1 MIDKLKELENLEN
14 KYKEIGRINSEIE
27 SIIAN
32 IKNEAGISREK
43 ELLKENERLAEDLK
57 AFHEK
62 MKVREEE
69 IGRLKNS
76 NAVLIEELKEAKKV
90 RRNGEID
97 KFQNILAEKM
107 NVELESGVT
116 RRLSNYAEEMK
127 RKVKMLERNLS
138 HEFSDEA
145 DSLRDEL
152 KKINE
157 KIGNFLEKSNRKTF
171 ENKVFL
177 QEESSVFHNK
187 IKEET
192 ALKEG
197 EFLFEREK
205 KRFVFEKL
213 IGLKGFNFLGII
225 SIFLGVFLVFRTQFA
240 KILANNYVKS
250 SASYLLGMFFLFAG
264 EKFYQKNKKHFA
276 VGLIGGGIGILYLTT
291 LLSTLYLK
299 LYPMTAGLFIS
310 VILTGLVVILSL
322 RYDSQI
328 IGVLSLI
335 GGYLPYGAYIWVN
348 RSNVQIYYVLAY
360 SLILQG
366 IVLGVSWKKDWIYS
380 KIFGFVTGV
389 VNMTGLIYYLNH
401 SIHDKITAF
410 FYIIIF
416 TTAYSFIFLNS
427 HKKENRQSNII
438 DYIFLSLNLI
448 IKFSLIY
455 SLFDKT
461 TPSWLKAVLVG
472 TVGIIYGFFGD
483 RLKDN
488 KVAKIF
494 YIVALG
500 SFILI
505 IPLIVPEKFVVIA
518 WGAETAL
525 LYFFYR
531 KYKNKEM
538 RYGTIA
544 IYLVSLVSNLIVREE
559 KYLLVYIQDLM
570 IISFSFIFYF
580 LIKQKNY
587 KTEVRILNGVFK
599 YLIFAYSIF
608 FINKVVSDAVTSFEA
623 INYGKDV
630 LFGIL
635 LSLFTLRL
643 ITYKIKKLQDSFS
656 LKFLVIIEII
666 YLLFI
671 NMFNCVKYIFGSGEW
686 VEENLYSR
694 YPPINF
700 QIYLIL
706 LVFVNIYLFMVAK
719 NDIHLCFFREKEK
732 KPLWILGE
740 SMYFLFVANI
750 ILRIYEQ
757 SNMLFLGAGLAL
769 DIVGLL
775 LCGYLVW
782 KGFRVPNRNVRRIG
796 LGIGIFFVAKSFLWD
811 FLRFDNSY
819 KLIAYFSMGA
829 ILIGT
834 SYIYQTALK
843 KLEQEV
849 KESLRDKDF
858 GKGEKNEENK

>member
-1 MIDKLKELENLEN
+1 MINKLKELENLEN
-14 KYKEIGRINSEIE
+14 KYKEIKRINSEIE

-138 HEFSDEA
+138 CEFSDEA

-157 KIGNFLEKSNRKTF
+157 KIGDFLEKSNRKTF

-410 FYIIIF
+410 FYIVIF

-570 IISFSFIFYF
+570 IISFSFVLYF
-580 LIKQKNY
+580 LIKQKSY
-587 KTEVRILNGVFK
+587 KKEVRILNGIFK

-608 FINKVVSDAVTSFEA
+608 FINKVVFDVVTSFEA

-630 LFGIL
+630 FFGVLF
-635 LSLFTLRL
+635 SLFILRTV
-643 ITYKIKKLQDSFS
+643 TYKIKKLQDSFS

-671 NMFNCVKYIFGSGEW
+671 NM
-686 VEENLYSR
+686 
-694 YPPINF
+694 INF
-700 QIYLIL
+700 ILYISGWSWNVQEEKIPISYLLSLIL
-706 LVFVNIYLFMVAK
+706 LIFVNLYLFIVAK
-719 NDIHLCFFREKEK
+719 NDIHLCFFRKNEK

-740 SMYFLFVANI
+740 SIYFLCVANI
-750 ILRIYEQ
+750 ILRIYEH
-757 SNMLFLGAGLAL
+757 SGVLILGAGLAL

-843 KLEQEV
+843 NLEQEV
-849 KESLRDKDF
+849 KESLSDTDF

>member
-32 IKNEAGISREK
+32 IKNEAEISREK
-43 ELLKENERLAEDLK
+43 ELLEENERLAKHLK
-57 AFHEK
+57 IFHEK

-69 IGRLKNS
+69 IRRLKNS

-138 HEFSDEA
+138 CEFSDEA
-145 DSLRDEL
+145 DALRDEL

-157 KIGNFLEKSNRKTF
+157 KIGDFLEKSNRKTF
-171 ENKVFL
+171 ENKVFF

-192 ALKEG
+192 ALKER

-240 KILANNYVKS
+240 KILSNNYVKS

-348 RSNVQIYYVLAY
+348 KSNVQIYYVLAY

-389 VNMTGLIYYLNH
+389 VNMTGLVYYLNH

-410 FYIIIF
+410 FYIVIF

-427 HKKENRQSNII
+427 HKKENRQSNVI

-461 TPSWLKAVLVG
+461 TPSWLKAVLVA

-505 IPLIVPEKFVVIA
+505 IPLIVPEKFVVVA
-518 WGAETAL
+518 WSAETAL

-538 RYGTIA
+538 RYGTIT

-559 KYLLVYIQDLM
+559 KFLLVYIQDLM
-570 IISFSFIFYF
+570 IISFSFVLYF
-580 LIKQKNY
+580 LIKQKSY
-587 KTEVRILNGVFK
+587 KTEVRILNGIFK
-599 YLIFAYSIF
+599 YLIFTYSIF
-608 FINKVVSDAVTSFEA
+608 FINKVVFNIVTSFET

-630 LFGIL
+630 LFGVL
-635 LSLFTLRL
+635 FSLFILRTV
-643 ITYKIKKLQDSFS
+643 TYKIKRLQDSFS

-671 NMFNCVKYIFGSGEW
+671 NM
-686 VEENLYSR
+686 
-694 YPPINF
+694 INF
-700 QIYLIL
+700 ILYISGWSWNIQEEKIPISYPLSLIL
-706 LVFVNIYLFMVAK
+706 LIFVNFYLFIVAK
-719 NDIHLCFFREKEK
+719 NDIHLCFFKKNEK

-740 SMYFLFVANI
+740 SIYFLCVANI

-782 KGFRVPNRNVRRIG
+782 KGFKVPNRNVRRIG

-843 KLEQEV
+843 KLEKEV
-849 KESLRDKDF
+849 RDSLSDTDF
-858 GKGEKNEENK
+858 GEGEKDEENK

>member
-1 MIDKLKELENLEN
+1 MIDKIKELENLEN
-14 KYKEIGRINSEIE
+14 KYKEIGKLNSEIE

-43 ELLKENERLAEDLK
+43 ELLEDNERLAKDLT

-127 RKVKMLERNLS
+127 RKVKMLERNLY

-152 KKINE
+152 KKIDG
-157 KIGNFLEKSNRKTF
+157 KIGDFLEKSNRKTF

-192 ALKEG
+192 VLKEG

-276 VGLIGGGIGILYLTT
+276 VELIGGGIGILYLTT

-299 LYPMTAGLFIS
+299 LYPITAGLFIS

-322 RYDSQI
+322 RYNSQI

-348 RSNVQIYYVLAY
+348 KSNVQIYYVLAY

-389 VNMTGLIYYLNH
+389 VNMTGLIYYLNY
-401 SIHDKITAF
+401 SVHDKITAF
-410 FYIIIF
+410 FYIVIF

-427 HKKENRQSNII
+427 HKKENRQSNVI

-505 IPLIVPEKFVVIA
+505 IPLIVPEKFVVVA

-538 RYGTIA
+538 RYGTIG

-570 IISFSFIFYF
+570 IISFSFVLYF
-580 LIKQKNY
+580 LIKQKSY
-587 KTEVRILNGVFK
+587 KTEVRILNGIFK
-599 YLIFAYSIF
+599 YLIFIYSIF
-608 FINKVVSDAVTSFEA
+608 FINKVVFNVVTSFKM
-623 INYGKDV
+623 INYGEDI
-630 LFGIL
+630 F
-635 LSLFTLRL
+635 LSLLVSLFVLRTV
-643 ITYKIKKLQDSFS
+643 TYKAKKLQDSFS
-656 LKFLVIIEII
+656 LKFLIIIEII

-671 NMFNCVKYIFGSGEW
+671 NMINLILYFFGWSSDILKERVPISYIFPFF
-686 VEENLYSR
+686 L
-694 YPPINF
+694 PI
-700 QIYLIL
+700 L
-706 LVFVNIYLFMVAK
+706 VNIYLFMVAK
-719 NDIHLCFFREKEK
+719 NDIHLCFFKKNEK

-740 SMYFLFVANI
+740 SIYFLFVANI
-750 ILRIYEQ
+750 ILRIYEH
-757 SNMLFLGAGLAL
+757 SGVLILGAGLAL

-849 KESLRDKDF
+849 KESLSGTDF

>member
-1 MIDKLKELENLEN
+1 MIDKIKELENLEN
-14 KYKEIGRINSEIE
+14 KYKEIGKLNSEIE

-43 ELLKENERLAEDLK
+43 KLLEKNERLAKDLK
-57 AFHEK
+57 VFHEK

-127 RKVKMLERNLS
+127 RKVKMLERNLY

-152 KKINE
+152 KKIDG
-157 KIGNFLEKSNRKTF
+157 KIGDFLEKSNRKTF

-389 VNMTGLIYYLNH
+389 VNMAGLIYYLNH
-401 SIHDKITAF
+401 SVHDKITAF
-410 FYIIIF
+410 FYIVIF

-505 IPLIVPEKFVVIA
+505 IPLIVPEKFVVVA

-559 KYLLVYIQDLM
+559 TYLLVYIQDLM
-570 IISFSFIFYF
+570 IISFSFVLYF
-580 LIKQKNY
+580 LIKQKSY
-587 KTEVRILNGVFK
+587 RTEVRILNGIFK
-599 YLIFAYSIF
+599 YLIFVYSIF
-608 FINKVVSDAVTSFEA
+608 FINKAVFNVVTSFKM
-623 INYGKDV
+623 IDYGEDI
-630 LFGIL
+630 F
-635 LSLFTLRL
+635 LSLLVSLFVLRTV
-643 ITYKIKKLQDSFS
+643 TYKVKKLQDSFS
-656 LKFLVIIEII
+656 LKFLIIVEII

-671 NMFNCVKYIFGSGEW
+671 NM
-686 VEENLYSR
+686 
-694 YPPINF
+694 IN
-700 QIYLIL
+700 LIL
-706 LVFVNIYLFMVAK
+706 YFFGWSSDILKEKVLISYVFPLILTILVNLYLFMVAK
-719 NDIHLCFFREKEK
+719 KDIHLCFFREKEK

-740 SMYFLFVANI
+740 SMYFLFIANI
-750 ILRIYEQ
+750 ILQIYEH
-757 SNMLFLGAGLAL
+757 SGVLILSAGLAL

-782 KGFRVPNRNVRRIG
+782 KGFKVPNRNVRRIG

-849 KESLRDKDF
+849 KESLGAKDF
-858 GKGEKNEENK
+858 GEGEKNEENK

>member
-43 ELLKENERLAEDLK
+43 ELLEENERLAKDLK

-76 NAVLIEELKEAKKV
+76 NAVLIEELKEARKI

-138 HEFSDEA
+138 CEFSDEA

-152 KKINE
+152 KKIDG
-157 KIGNFLEKSNRKTF
+157 KIGDFLEKSNRKTF

-348 RSNVQIYYVLAY
+348 KSNVQIYYVLAY

-389 VNMTGLIYYLNH
+389 VNMTGLVYYLNH

-410 FYIIIF
+410 FYIVIF

-455 SLFDKT
+455 SLFDKA

-505 IPLIVPEKFVVIA
+505 IPLIVPEKFVVVA

-559 KYLLVYIQDLM
+559 TYLLVYIQDLM

-587 KTEVRILNGVFK
+587 KTEVRILNGIFK
-599 YLIFAYSIF
+599 YLIFVYSIF

-643 ITYKIKKLQDSFS
+643 VTYKIKKLQDSFS

-671 NMFNCVKYIFGSGEW
+671 NM
-686 VEENLYSR
+686 
-694 YPPINF
+694 INF
-700 QIYLIL
+700 ILYISGWSWNVQEEKIPISYLLSLIL
-706 LVFVNIYLFMVAK
+706 LIFVNLYLFIVAK
-719 NDIHLCFFREKEK
+719 NDIHLCFFRKNEK

-740 SMYFLFVANI
+740 SIYFLCVANI
-750 ILRIYEQ
+750 ILRIYEH
-757 SNMLFLGAGLAL
+757 SGVLILGAGLAL

-849 KESLRDKDF
+849 KESLSDKDL
-858 GKGEKNEENK
+858 GKGEKDEENK

>member
-27 SIIAN
+27 SIISN
-32 IKNEAGISREK
+32 IKNEVGISREK
-43 ELLKENERLAEDLK
+43 ELLEENERLAKDLK

-69 IGRLKNS
+69 IRRLKNS
-76 NAVLIEELKEAKKV
+76 NAVLIEELKEVKKV
-90 RRNGEID
+90 RRNREID

-116 RRLSNYAEEMK
+116 RKLSNYAEEMK

-138 HEFSDEA
+138 CEFSDEA

-152 KKINE
+152 KKIDG
-157 KIGNFLEKSNRKTF
+157 KIGDFLEKSNRKTF

-348 RSNVQIYYVLAY
+348 KSNVRIYYVLAY

-389 VNMTGLIYYLNH
+389 VNMAGLVYYLNY

-410 FYIIIF
+410 FYIVIF

-455 SLFDKT
+455 SLFDKA

-505 IPLIVPEKFVVIA
+505 IPLIVPEEFVVVA

-531 KYKNKEM
+531 KYKNREM

-559 KYLLVYIQDLM
+559 KYLLMYIQDLM
-570 IISFSFIFYF
+570 IISFSFVLYF
-580 LIKQKNY
+580 LIKQKSY
-587 KTEVRILNGVFK
+587 KTEVRILNGIFK
-599 YLIFAYSIF
+599 YLIFTYSIF
-608 FINKVVSDAVTSFEA
+608 FINKVVFNIVTSFEA

-630 LFGIL
+630 LFGVL
-635 LSLFTLRL
+635 FSLFILRTV
-643 ITYKIKKLQDSFS
+643 TYKIKRLQDSFS

-671 NMFNCVKYIFGSGEW
+671 NM
-686 VEENLYSR
+686 
-694 YPPINF
+694 INF
-700 QIYLIL
+700 ILYISGWSWNIQEEKIPISYPLSLIL
-706 LVFVNIYLFMVAK
+706 LIFVNFYLFMVAK
-719 NDIHLCFFREKEK
+719 NDIHLCFFKKNEK

-740 SMYFLFVANI
+740 SIYFLCVANI
-750 ILRIYEQ
+750 ILRIYEH
-757 SNMLFLGAGLAL
+757 SGVLILGAGLAL

-858 GKGEKNEENK
+858 GKGEKDEENK

>member
-1 MIDKLKELENLEN
+1 MIDKIKELENLEN

-43 ELLKENERLAEDLK
+43 ELLEENERLAKDLK

-62 MKVREEE
+62 IKVREEE

-76 NAVLIEELKEAKKV
+76 NAVLIEELKEAKKI
-90 RRNGEID
+90 RRNSEID

-127 RKVKMLERNLS
+127 RRVKMLERNLS

-152 KKINE
+152 KKING
-157 KIGNFLEKSNRKTF
+157 KIGDFLEKSNRKTF

-197 EFLFEREK
+197 EFLFEKEK

-310 VILTGLVVILSL
+310 VILTELVVILSL

-389 VNMTGLIYYLNH
+389 VNMMGLVYYLNH
-401 SIHDKITAF
+401 SVHDKITAF
-410 FYIIIF
+410 FYIVIF

-505 IPLIVPEKFVVIA
+505 IPLIVPEKFVVVA

-570 IISFSFIFYF
+570 IISFSFVLYF
-580 LIKQKNY
+580 LIKQKSY
-587 KTEVRILNGVFK
+587 KTEVRILNGIFK
-599 YLIFAYSIF
+599 YLIFIYSIF
-608 FINKVVSDAVTSFEA
+608 FVNKVVFDVVTSFEA
-623 INYGKDV
+623 INYGKDA
-630 LFGIL
+630 LFCIL
-635 LSLFTLRL
+635 VSLFVLRTV
-643 ITYKIKKLQDSFS
+643 TYRVKKLQDSFS

-671 NMFNCVKYIFGSGEW
+671 NM
-686 VEENLYSR
+686 
-694 YPPINF
+694 INF
-700 QIYLIL
+700 ILYISGWSWNIQEEKIPISYLLSLIL
-706 LVFVNIYLFMVAK
+706 LIFVNFYLFIVAK
-719 NDIHLCFFREKEK
+719 NDIHLCFFKKNEK

-740 SMYFLFVANI
+740 SIYFLCIANI
-750 ILRIYEQ
+750 ILRIYEH
-757 SNMLFLGAGLAL
+757 SGVLILGAGLAL

-782 KGFRVPNRNVRRIG
+782 KGFKVPNRNVRRIG

-849 KESLRDKDF
+849 KESLSDKDF
-858 GKGEKNEENK
+858 EKGEKNEENK

>member
-14 KYKEIGRINSEIE
+14 KYREIGKINSEIE

-43 ELLKENERLAEDLK
+43 ELLEENERLVKDLK

-138 HEFSDEA
+138 CEFSDEA

-152 KKINE
+152 KKIDG
-157 KIGNFLEKSNRKTF
+157 KIGDFLEKSNRKTF

-322 RYDSQI
+322 RYDSQV

-348 RSNVQIYYVLAY
+348 KSNVQIYYVLAY

-389 VNMTGLIYYLNH
+389 VNMTGLVYYLNH

-410 FYIIIF
+410 FYIVIF

-505 IPLIVPEKFVVIA
+505 IPLIVPEKFVVVA

-559 KYLLVYIQDLM
+559 AYLLVYIQDLM
-570 IISFSFIFYF
+570 IISFSFVLYF
-580 LIKQKNY
+580 LIKQKSY
-587 KTEVRILNGVFK
+587 KTEVRILNGIFK
-599 YLIFAYSIF
+599 YLIFTYSIF
-608 FINKVVSDAVTSFEA
+608 FVNKVVFDVVTSFKM
-623 INYGKDV
+623 ISYGEDI
-630 LFGIL
+630 F
-635 LSLFTLRL
+635 LSLLVSLFVLRTV
-643 ITYKIKKLQDSFS
+643 TYKAKKLQDSFS
-656 LKFLVIIEII
+656 LKFLIIIEII

-671 NMFNCVKYIFGSGEW
+671 NMINLILYFFGWSSDILKERVPISYIFPFF
-686 VEENLYSR
+686 L
-694 YPPINF
+694 PI
-700 QIYLIL
+700 L
-706 LVFVNIYLFMVAK
+706 VNIYLFMVAK

-740 SMYFLFVANI
+740 SIYFLCVANI
-750 ILRIYEQ
+750 ILRIYEH
-757 SNMLFLGAGLAL
+757 SGVLILGAGLAL

-849 KESLRDKDF
+849 KESLSDTDF

>member
-14 KYKEIGRINSEIE
+14 KYKEIGKLNSEIE
-27 SIIAN
+27 SIIEN

-43 ELLKENERLAEDLK
+43 ELLKENERLAKDLK

-62 MKVREEE
+62 VKIREEE

-90 RRNGEID
+90 RKNGEID

-116 RRLSNYAEEMK
+116 RRLSNYSEEMK
-127 RKVKMLERNLS
+127 RKVKMLEKNLS
-138 HEFSDEA
+138 CEFSNEA

-157 KIGNFLEKSNRKTF
+157 KIGDFLEKSNRKTF
-171 ENKVFL
+171 ENKTFL
-177 QEESSVFHNK
+177 QEESLVFHNK

-276 VGLIGGGIGILYLTT
+276 VGMIGGGIGILYLTT

-389 VNMTGLIYYLNH
+389 VNMTGLVYYLNH

-410 FYIIIF
+410 FYIVIF

-438 DYIFLSLNLI
+438 DYVFLSLNLI

-461 TPSWLKAVLVG
+461 TPSRLKAVLVG

-505 IPLIVPEKFVVIA
+505 IPLIVPEEFVVVA

-570 IISFSFIFYF
+570 IISFSFVLYF
-580 LIKQKNY
+580 LIKQKSY

-643 ITYKIKKLQDSFS
+643 VTYKIKKLQDSFS

-671 NMFNCVKYIFGSGEW
+671 NM
-686 VEENLYSR
+686 
-694 YPPINF
+694 INF
-700 QIYLIL
+700 ILYISGWSWNVQEEKIPISYLLSLIL
-706 LVFVNIYLFMVAK
+706 LIFVNLYLFIVAK
-719 NDIHLCFFREKEK
+719 NDIHLCFFRKNEK

-740 SMYFLFVANI
+740 SIYFLCVANI
-750 ILRIYEQ
+750 ILRIYEH
-757 SNMLFLGAGLAL
+757 SGVLILGAGLAL

-849 KESLRDKDF
+849 KESLSDTDF

>member
-1 MIDKLKELENLEN
+1 MIDKLKELQNLEN

-43 ELLKENERLAEDLK
+43 ELLEENERLAKDLK
-57 AFHEK
+57 TFHEK

-76 NAVLIEELKEAKKV
+76 NTVLIEELKEAKKV
-90 RRNGEID
+90 RRNSEID

-145 DSLRDEL
+145 DALRDEL

-157 KIGNFLEKSNRKTF
+157 KIGDFLEKSNRKTF

-177 QEESSVFHNK
+177 QEESLVFHNK

-264 EKFYQKNKKHFA
+264 EKFYQKNKKYFA

-410 FYIIIF
+410 FYIVIF

-505 IPLIVPEKFVVIA
+505 IPLIVPEEFVVVA

-525 LYFFYR
+525 LYFFYK

-570 IISFSFIFYF
+570 IISFSFVLYF
-580 LIKQKNY
+580 LIKQKSY
-587 KTEVRILNGVFK
+587 KKEVRILNGIFK

-608 FINKVVSDAVTSFEA
+608 FINKVVFNAVTSFET

-643 ITYKIKKLQDSFS
+643 VTYKIKKLQDSFS

-671 NMFNCVKYIFGSGEW
+671 NM
-686 VEENLYSR
+686 
-694 YPPINF
+694 INF
-700 QIYLIL
+700 ILYISGWSWNVQEEKIPISYLLSLIL
-706 LVFVNIYLFMVAK
+706 LIFVNLYLFIVAK
-719 NDIHLCFFREKEK
+719 NDIHLCFFRKNEK

-740 SMYFLFVANI
+740 SIYFLCVANI
-750 ILRIYEQ
+750 ILRIYEH
-757 SNMLFLGAGLAL
+757 SGVLILGAGLAL

-782 KGFRVPNRNVRRIG
+782 KGFKVPNRNIRRIG
-796 LGIGIFFVAKSFLWD
+796 LGIGIFFVAKSFFWD
-811 FLRFDNSY
+811 FLRFDNFY

-849 KESLRDKDF
+849 KESLSDTDF

>member
-14 KYKEIGRINSEIE
+14 KYKEIGKLNSEIE

-43 ELLKENERLAEDLK
+43 ELLEENERLSKDLK

-138 HEFSDEA
+138 CEFSDEA

-152 KKINE
+152 KKIDG
-157 KIGNFLEKSNRKTF
+157 KIGDFLEKSNRKTF

-225 SIFLGVFLVFRTQFA
+225 SIFLGVFLVFRIQFA

-348 RSNVQIYYVLAY
+348 KSNVQIYYVLAY

-389 VNMTGLIYYLNH
+389 VNMTGLVYYLNH

-410 FYIIIF
+410 FYIVIF

-448 IKFSLIY
+448 IKFLLIY
-455 SLFDKT
+455 SLFDNT
-461 TPSWLKAVLVG
+461 TPSWLKAILVG
-472 TVGIIYGFFGD
+472 TVGVIYGFFGD

-505 IPLIVPEKFVVIA
+505 IPLIVPEKFVVVA

-570 IISFSFIFYF
+570 IISFSFVLYF
-580 LIKQKNY
+580 LIKQKSY
-587 KTEVRILNGVFK
+587 KTEIRILNGIFK

-608 FINKVVSDAVTSFEA
+608 FINKVVFNVVTSFET
-623 INYGKDV
+623 INYGKDA
-630 LFGIL
+630 LFCIL
-635 LSLFTLRL
+635 VSLFTLRL
-643 ITYKIKKLQDSFS
+643 VTYKIKKLQDSFS

-671 NMFNCVKYIFGSGEW
+671 NM
-686 VEENLYSR
+686 
-694 YPPINF
+694 INF
-700 QIYLIL
+700 ILYISGWSWNVQEEKIPISYLLSLIL
-706 LVFVNIYLFMVAK
+706 LIFVNLYLFIVAK
-719 NDIHLCFFREKEK
+719 NDIHLCFFRKNEK
-732 KPLWILGE
+732 KPLWIFGE
-740 SMYFLFVANI
+740 SIYFLCVANI
-750 ILRIYEQ
+750 ILRIYEH
-757 SNMLFLGAGLAL
+757 SGVLILGAGLAL

-782 KGFRVPNRNVRRIG
+782 KGFKVPNRNVRRIG
-796 LGIGIFFVAKSFLWD
+796 LGIGIFFVAKSFLLD

-849 KESLRDKDF
+849 KESLSDTDF

>member
-32 IKNEAGISREK
+32 IKNDAGISREK
-43 ELLKENERLAEDLK
+43 ELLEENERLAKNLK

-62 MKVREEE
+62 MKIREEE

-90 RRNGEID
+90 RKNGEID

-138 HEFSDEA
+138 CEFSDEA

-152 KKINE
+152 KKIDG
-157 KIGNFLEKSNRKTF
+157 KIGDFLEKSNRKTF

-264 EKFYQKNKKHFA
+264 EKVYQKNKKHFA

-389 VNMTGLIYYLNH
+389 VNMTGLVYYLNY

-410 FYIIIF
+410 FYIVIF

-505 IPLIVPEKFVVIA
+505 IPLIVLEEFVVVA

-570 IISFSFIFYF
+570 IISFSFILYF
-580 LIKQKNY
+580 MIKQKSY
-587 KTEVRILNGVFK
+587 KKEVRVLNGIFK
-599 YLIFAYSIF
+599 YLIFTYSIF
-608 FINKVVSDAVTSFEA
+608 FINKVVFNIVTSFEA

-630 LFGIL
+630 LFSVL
-635 LSLFTLRL
+635 FSLFILRTV
-643 ITYKIKKLQDSFS
+643 TYKIKKLQDSFS
-656 LKFLVIIEII
+656 LRFLVIIEII

-671 NMFNCVKYIFGSGEW
+671 NM
-686 VEENLYSR
+686 
-694 YPPINF
+694 INF
-700 QIYLIL
+700 ILYISGWSWNVQEEKIPISYLLSLIL
-706 LVFVNIYLFMVAK
+706 LIFVNLYLFIVAK
-719 NDIHLCFFREKEK
+719 NDIHLCFFKKNEK

-740 SMYFLFVANI
+740 SIYFLFVANI

-757 SNMLFLGAGLAL
+757 SNMLFLGAGLVL

-849 KESLRDKDF
+849 KESLSDKDF

>member
-43 ELLKENERLAEDLK
+43 ELLKENERLAKDLK

-62 MKVREEE
+62 VKIREEE

-116 RRLSNYAEEMK
+116 RKLSNYAEEMK

-138 HEFSDEA
+138 CEFSDEA

-152 KKINE
+152 KKIDG
-157 KIGNFLEKSNRKTF
+157 KIGDFLEKSNRKTF
-171 ENKVFL
+171 ENKIFL

-225 SIFLGVFLVFRTQFA
+225 SIFLGVFLVFRTQFV

-348 RSNVQIYYVLAY
+348 KSNVQIYYVLAY

-389 VNMTGLIYYLNH
+389 VNMTGLVYYLNH

-410 FYIIIF
+410 FYIVIF

-455 SLFDKT
+455 SLFDKA
-461 TPSWLKAVLVG
+461 TPSWLKAILVG

-505 IPLIVPEKFVVIA
+505 IPLIVPEKFVVVA

-570 IISFSFIFYF
+570 IILFSFVLYF
-580 LIKQKNY
+580 LIKQKSY
-587 KTEVRILNGVFK
+587 KTEVRILNGIFK
-599 YLIFAYSIF
+599 YLIFTYSIF
-608 FINKVVSDAVTSFEA
+608 FINKVVFDVVTSFKM
-623 INYGKDV
+623 INYGENI
-630 LFGIL
+630 F
-635 LSLFTLRL
+635 LSLLVSLFVLR
-643 ITYKIKKLQDSFS
+643 TVTCKAKKLQDSFS
-656 LKFLVIIEII
+656 LKFLIIIEII

-671 NMFNCVKYIFGSGEW
+671 NMINLILYFFGWSSDILKERVPISYIFPFF
-686 VEENLYSR
+686 L
-694 YPPINF
+694 PI
-700 QIYLIL
+700 L
-706 LVFVNIYLFMVAK
+706 VNIYLFMVAK
-719 NDIHLCFFREKEK
+719 NDIHLCFFKKNEK

-740 SMYFLFVANI
+740 SIYFLCVANI
-750 ILRIYEQ
+750 ILRIYEH
-757 SNMLFLGAGLAL
+757 SGVLILGAGLAL

-782 KGFRVPNRNVRRIG
+782 KGFKVPNRNVRRIG

-843 KLEQEV
+843 KLEREV

-858 GKGEKNEENK
+858 GKGEKNEENN

>member
-1 MIDKLKELENLEN
+1 MINKLKELENLEN

-43 ELLKENERLAEDLK
+43 ELLEENERLAKDLK

-62 MKVREEE
+62 VKIREEE

-177 QEESSVFHNK
+177 QEESLVFHNK

-225 SIFLGVFLVFRTQFA
+225 SIFLGVFLVFRTQFV

-389 VNMTGLIYYLNH
+389 VNMAGLVYYLNH

-410 FYIIIF
+410 FYIVIF

-455 SLFDKT
+455 SLFDKA
-461 TPSWLKAVLVG
+461 TPSWLKAILVG

-500 SFILI
+500 SFILV
-505 IPLIVPEKFVVIA
+505 IPLIVPEEFVVVA

-538 RYGTIA
+538 RYGTIV

-559 KYLLVYIQDLM
+559 KFLLVYIQDLM
-570 IISFSFIFYF
+570 IISFSFVLYF
-580 LIKQKNY
+580 LIKQKSY
-587 KTEVRILNGVFK
+587 KTEVRILNGIFK
-599 YLIFAYSIF
+599 YLIFTYSIF
-608 FINKVVSDAVTSFEA
+608 FINKIVFDVVTSFEA
-623 INYGKDV
+623 INYGKDA
-630 LFGIL
+630 LFCIL
-635 LSLFTLRL
+635 VSLFVLRTV
-643 ITYKIKKLQDSFS
+643 TYRVKKLQDSFS

-666 YLLFI
+666 YLLFM
-671 NMFNCVKYIFGSGEW
+671 NMYNFFLYISGW
-686 VEENLYSR
+686 SWNIQEEKI
-694 YPPINF
+694 PIS
-700 QIYLIL
+700 YLLSLIL
-706 LVFVNIYLFMVAK
+706 LIFVNFYLFIVAK
-719 NDIHLCFFREKEK
+719 NDIHLCFFKKNEK

-740 SMYFLFVANI
+740 SIYFLCVANI
-750 ILRIYEQ
+750 ILRIYEH
-757 SNMLFLGAGLAL
+757 SGVLILGAGLAL

-782 KGFRVPNRNVRRIG
+782 KGFKVPNRNVRRIG

-849 KESLRDKDF
+849 KESLDAKDF
-858 GKGEKNEENK
+858 GEGEKDEENK

>member
-27 SIIAN
+27 SIISN
-32 IKNEAGISREK
+32 IKNEVGISREK
-43 ELLKENERLAEDLK
+43 ELLEENERLAKDLK

-69 IGRLKNS
+69 IRRLKNS
-76 NAVLIEELKEAKKV
+76 NAVLIEELKEVKKV
-90 RRNGEID
+90 RRNREID

-116 RRLSNYAEEMK
+116 RKLSNYAEEMK

-145 DSLRDEL
+145 DSLRYEL

-157 KIGNFLEKSNRKTF
+157 KIGDFLEKSNRKTF

-192 ALKEG
+192 ALKER

-348 RSNVQIYYVLAY
+348 KSNVQIYYVLAY

-389 VNMTGLIYYLNH
+389 VNMAGLVYYLNY

-410 FYIIIF
+410 FYIVIF

-455 SLFDKT
+455 SLFDKA

-505 IPLIVPEKFVVIA
+505 IPLIVPEEFVVVA

-531 KYKNKEM
+531 KYKNREM

-559 KYLLVYIQDLM
+559 KYLLMYIQDLM
-570 IISFSFIFYF
+570 IISFSFVLYF
-580 LIKQKNY
+580 LIKQKSY
-587 KTEVRILNGVFK
+587 KTEVRILNGIFK
-599 YLIFAYSIF
+599 YLIFTYSIF
-608 FINKVVSDAVTSFEA
+608 FINKVVFNIVTSFEA

-630 LFGIL
+630 LFGVL
-635 LSLFTLRL
+635 FSLFILRTV
-643 ITYKIKKLQDSFS
+643 TYKIKRLQDSFS

-671 NMFNCVKYIFGSGEW
+671 NM
-686 VEENLYSR
+686 
-694 YPPINF
+694 INF
-700 QIYLIL
+700 ILYISGWSWNIQEEKIPISYPLSLIL
-706 LVFVNIYLFMVAK
+706 LIFVNFYLFMVAK
-719 NDIHLCFFREKEK
+719 NDIHLCFFKKNEK

-740 SMYFLFVANI
+740 SIYFLCVANI
-750 ILRIYEQ
+750 ILRIYEH
-757 SNMLFLGAGLAL
+757 SGVLILGAGLAL

-858 GKGEKNEENK
+858 GKGEKDEENK

>member
-14 KYKEIGRINSEIE
+14 KYKEIGKLNSEIE
-27 SIIAN
+27 SIIEN

-43 ELLKENERLAEDLK
+43 ELLEENERLVKDLK

-138 HEFSDEA
+138 CEFSDEA
-145 DSLRDEL
+145 DALRDEL
-152 KKINE
+152 KKIDG
-157 KIGNFLEKSNRKTF
+157 KIGDFLEKSNRKTF

-187 IKEET
+187 IKEEA

-410 FYIIIF
+410 FYIVIF

-505 IPLIVPEKFVVIA
+505 IPLIVPEQFVVIA
-518 WGAETAL
+518 WGVETAL

-570 IISFSFIFYF
+570 IISFSFVLYF
-580 LIKQKNY
+580 LIKQKSY
-587 KTEVRILNGVFK
+587 KTEVRILNGIFK

-608 FINKVVSDAVTSFEA
+608 FINKVVFDVVTSFKM
-623 INYGKDV
+623 INYGEDI
-630 LFGIL
+630 F
-635 LSLFTLRL
+635 LSLLVSLFVLRTV
-643 ITYKIKKLQDSFS
+643 TYKAKKLQDSFS
-656 LKFLVIIEII
+656 LKFLIIIEII

-671 NMFNCVKYIFGSGEW
+671 NMINLILYFFGWSSDILKERVPISYIFPFF
-686 VEENLYSR
+686 L
-694 YPPINF
+694 PI
-700 QIYLIL
+700 L
-706 LVFVNIYLFMVAK
+706 VNIYLFMVAK

-750 ILRIYEQ
+750 ILRIYEH
-757 SNMLFLGAGLAL
+757 SGVLILGAGLAL

-849 KESLRDKDF
+849 KESLSDTDF

>member
-14 KYKEIGRINSEIE
+14 KYREIGKINSEIE

-43 ELLKENERLAEDLK
+43 ELLEENERLVKDLK

-97 KFQNILAEKM
+97 KFQNILAAKM

-127 RKVKMLERNLS
+127 RKVKMLERNLDG
-138 HEFSDEA
+138 EFSEEA

-157 KIGNFLEKSNRKTF
+157 KIGDFLEKSNRKTF
-171 ENKVFL
+171 ENKIFL

-264 EKFYQKNKKHFA
+264 ERFYQKNKKHFA

-348 RSNVQIYYVLAY
+348 KSNVQIYYVLAY

-410 FYIIIF
+410 FYIVIF

-505 IPLIVPEKFVVIA
+505 IPLIVPEEFVVVA
-518 WGAETAL
+518 WGTETAL

-570 IISFSFIFYF
+570 IISFSFVLYF
-580 LIKQKNY
+580 WIKQKNY
-587 KTEVRILNGVFK
+587 KTEVRILNGIFK

-608 FINKVVSDAVTSFEA
+608 FINKVIFNVVTSFEA
-623 INYGKDV
+623 INYGKDA
-630 LFGIL
+630 LFCIL
-635 LSLFTLRL
+635 VSLFVLRTV
-643 ITYKIKKLQDSFS
+643 TYRVKKLQDSFS

-666 YLLFI
+666 YLLFM
-671 NMFNCVKYIFGSGEW
+671 NMYNFFLYISGW
-686 VEENLYSR
+686 SWNIQEEKI
-694 YPPINF
+694 PIS
-700 QIYLIL
+700 YLLSLIL
-706 LVFVNIYLFMVAK
+706 LIFVNFYLFIVAK
-719 NDIHLCFFREKEK
+719 NDIHLCFFKKNEK

-740 SMYFLFVANI
+740 SIYFLCVANI
-750 ILRIYEQ
+750 ILQIYEH
-757 SNMLFLGAGLAL
+757 SGVLILGAGLAL

-782 KGFRVPNRNVRRIG
+782 KGFKVPNRNVRRIG

-849 KESLRDKDF
+849 KESLSTENLKEKD
-858 GKGEKNEENK
+858 EN

>member
-43 ELLKENERLAEDLK
+43 ELLEENERLAKDLK
-57 AFHEK
+57 TFHEK

-90 RRNGEID
+90 RRNSEID

-138 HEFSDEA
+138 CEFSDEA
-145 DSLRDEL
+145 DALRDEL
-152 KKINE
+152 KKVNE
-157 KIGNFLEKSNRKTF
+157 KIGDFLEKSNRKTF

-177 QEESSVFHNK
+177 QEESLVFHNK

-299 LYPMTAGLFIS
+299 LYPITAGLFIS

-410 FYIIIF
+410 LYIVIF

-438 DYIFLSLNLI
+438 DYVFLSLNLI
-448 IKFSLIY
+448 VKFSLIY
-455 SLFDKT
+455 SLFDNT

-472 TVGIIYGFFGD
+472 TVGVIYGFFGD

-500 SFILI
+500 SFILV
-505 IPLIVPEKFVVIA
+505 IPLIVPEEFVVVA

-538 RYGTIA
+538 RYGTIV

-559 KYLLVYIQDLM
+559 KFLLVYIQDLM
-570 IISFSFIFYF
+570 IISFSFVLYF
-580 LIKQKNY
+580 LIKQKSY
-587 KTEVRILNGVFK
+587 KTEVRILNGIFK

-608 FINKVVSDAVTSFEA
+608 FINKVIFNVVTSFEA
-623 INYGKDV
+623 INYGKDA
-630 LFGIL
+630 LFCIL
-635 LSLFTLRL
+635 VSLFVLRTV
-643 ITYKIKKLQDSFS
+643 TYRVKKLQDSFS

-666 YLLFI
+666 YLLFM
-671 NMFNCVKYIFGSGEW
+671 NMYNFFLYISGW
-686 VEENLYSR
+686 SWNIQEEKI
-694 YPPINF
+694 PIS
-700 QIYLIL
+700 YLLSLIL
-706 LVFVNIYLFMVAK
+706 LIFVNFYLFIVAK
-719 NDIHLCFFREKEK
+719 NDIHLCFFKKNEK

-740 SMYFLFVANI
+740 SMYFLFIANI

-849 KESLRDKDF
+849 KESLSDTDF

>member
-14 KYKEIGRINSEIE
+14 KYKEIGKLNSEIE

-43 ELLKENERLAEDLK
+43 ELLEENERLAKDLK

-62 MKVREEE
+62 VKIREEE

-90 RRNGEID
+90 RKNGEID

-116 RRLSNYAEEMK
+116 KRLSNYAEEMK

-138 HEFSDEA
+138 CEFSDEA

-152 KKINE
+152 KKIDG
-157 KIGNFLEKSNRKTF
+157 KIGDFLEKSNRKTF

-187 IKEET
+187 IKEEA

-348 RSNVQIYYVLAY
+348 KSNVQIYYVLAY

-389 VNMTGLIYYLNH
+389 INMTGLVYYLNY

-410 FYIIIF
+410 FYIVIF

-505 IPLIVPEKFVVIA
+505 IPLIVPEEFVVVA

-559 KYLLVYIQDLM
+559 TYLLVHIQDLM
-570 IISFSFIFYF
+570 IISFSFVLYF
-580 LIKQKNY
+580 LIKQKSY
-587 KTEVRILNGVFK
+587 KKEVRILNGIFK
-599 YLIFAYSIF
+599 YLIFTYSIF
-608 FINKVVSDAVTSFEA
+608 FINKAVFNVVTSFKM
-623 INYGKDV
+623 IDYGEDI
-630 LFGIL
+630 F
-635 LSLFTLRL
+635 LSLLVSLFVLRTV
-643 ITYKIKKLQDSFS
+643 TYKVKKLQDSFS
-656 LKFLVIIEII
+656 LKFLIIIEII

-671 NMFNCVKYIFGSGEW
+671 NMINLIQYFFGWSSDILKERVPISYIFPFF
-686 VEENLYSR
+686 L
-694 YPPINF
+694 PI
-700 QIYLIL
+700 L
-706 LVFVNIYLFMVAK
+706 VNIYLFMVAK
-719 NDIHLCFFREKEK
+719 NDIHLCFFKKNEK

-740 SMYFLFVANI
+740 SIYFLFVANI

-782 KGFRVPNRNVRRIG
+782 KGFKVPNRNVRRIG

>member
-1 MIDKLKELENLEN
+1 MIDKIKELENLEN

-43 ELLKENERLAEDLK
+43 ELLEKNERLAKDLK
-57 AFHEK
+57 VFHEK
-62 MKVREEE
+62 IKVREEE

-116 RRLSNYAEEMK
+116 RRLSNYTEEMK

-138 HEFSDEA
+138 CEFSDEA
-145 DSLRDEL
+145 DSLRGEL

-157 KIGNFLEKSNRKTF
+157 KIGDFLEKSNRKTF

-276 VGLIGGGIGILYLTT
+276 VGMIGGGIGILYLTT

-389 VNMTGLIYYLNH
+389 VNMAGLVYYLNH

-410 FYIIIF
+410 FYIVIF

-455 SLFDKT
+455 SLFDKA

-505 IPLIVPEKFVVIA
+505 IPLIVPEEFVVVA

-559 KYLLVYIQDLM
+559 TYLLVYIQDLM
-570 IISFSFIFYF
+570 IISFSFVLYF
-580 LIKQKNY
+580 LIKQKSY
-587 KTEVRILNGVFK
+587 KKEVRILNGIFK
-599 YLIFAYSIF
+599 YLIFTYSIF
-608 FINKVVSDAVTSFEA
+608 FINKVVFDVVTSFKM
-623 INYGKDV
+623 INYGEDI
-630 LFGIL
+630 F
-635 LSLFTLRL
+635 LSLLVSLFVLRTV
-643 ITYKIKKLQDSFS
+643 TYKAKKLQDSFS
-656 LKFLVIIEII
+656 LKFLIIIEII

-671 NMFNCVKYIFGSGEW
+671 NMINLILYFFGWSSDILKERVPISYIFPFF
-686 VEENLYSR
+686 L
-694 YPPINF
+694 PI
-700 QIYLIL
+700 L
-706 LVFVNIYLFMVAK
+706 VNIYLFMVAK
-719 NDIHLCFFREKEK
+719 NDIHLCFFKKNEK

-740 SMYFLFVANI
+740 SIYFLFVANI
-750 ILRIYEQ
+750 ILRIYEH
-757 SNMLFLGAGLAL
+757 SGVLILGAGLAL

-849 KESLRDKDF
+849 KESLSDTDF

>member
-43 ELLKENERLAEDLK
+43 ELLEENERLAKDLK

-62 MKVREEE
+62 VKIKEEE

-76 NAVLIEELKEAKKV
+76 NVVLIEELKEAKKV
-90 RRNGEID
+90 RRNSEID

-138 HEFSDEA
+138 CEFSDEA

-152 KKINE
+152 KKIDG
-157 KIGNFLEKSNRKTF
+157 KIGDFLEKSNRKTF
-171 ENKVFL
+171 ENKIFL

-225 SIFLGVFLVFRTQFA
+225 SIFLGVFLVFRTQFV

-410 FYIIIF
+410 FYIVIF

-505 IPLIVPEKFVVIA
+505 IPLIVPEEFVVVA

-559 KYLLVYIQDLM
+559 TYLIVYIQDLM
-570 IISFSFIFYF
+570 IISFSFVLHF
-580 LIKQKNY
+580 LIKQKSY
-587 KTEVRILNGVFK
+587 KTEVRILNGIFK

-643 ITYKIKKLQDSFS
+643 VTYKIKKLQDSFS

-671 NMFNCVKYIFGSGEW
+671 NM
-686 VEENLYSR
+686 
-694 YPPINF
+694 INF
-700 QIYLIL
+700 ILYISGWSWNVQEEKIPISYLLSLIL
-706 LVFVNIYLFMVAK
+706 LIFVNLYLFIVAK
-719 NDIHLCFFREKEK
+719 NDIHLCFFKKNEK
-732 KPLWILGE
+732 KPLWILEE
-740 SMYFLFVANI
+740 SIYFLCVANI
-750 ILRIYEQ
+750 ILRIYEH
-757 SNMLFLGAGLAL
+757 SGVLILGAGLAL

-849 KESLRDKDF
+849 KESLSGTDF
-858 GKGEKNEENK
+858 GEGEKDEENK

>member
-1 MIDKLKELENLEN
+1 MINKLKELENLEN
-14 KYKEIGRINSEIE
+14 KYKEIKRINSEIE

-127 RKVKMLERNLS
+127 RKVKILEKNLDG
-138 HEFSDEA
+138 EFSDEA

-152 KKINE
+152 KKING
-157 KIGNFLEKSNRKTF
+157 KIGDFLEKSNRKTF

-197 EFLFEREK
+197 EFLFEKEK

-410 FYIIIF
+410 FYIVIF

-531 KYKNKEM
+531 KYKNREM

-570 IISFSFIFYF
+570 IISFSFVLYF
-580 LIKQKNY
+580 LIKQKSY
-587 KTEVRILNGVFK
+587 KKEVRILNGIFK

-608 FINKVVSDAVTSFEA
+608 FINKVIFNVVTSFEA

-643 ITYKIKKLQDSFS
+643 VTYKIKKLQDSFS

-671 NMFNCVKYIFGSGEW
+671 NM
-686 VEENLYSR
+686 
-694 YPPINF
+694 INF
-700 QIYLIL
+700 ILYISGWSWNVQEEKIPISYLLSLIL
-706 LVFVNIYLFMVAK
+706 LIFVNLYLFIVAK
-719 NDIHLCFFREKEK
+719 NDIHLCFFRKNEK

-740 SMYFLFVANI
+740 SIYFLCVANI
-750 ILRIYEQ
+750 ILRIYEH
-757 SNMLFLGAGLAL
+757 SGVLILGAGLAL

-782 KGFRVPNRNVRRIG
+782 KGFKVPNRNVRRIG

-849 KESLRDKDF
+849 KESLSDTDF

>member
-1 MIDKLKELENLEN
+1 MIDKIKELENLEN
-14 KYKEIGRINSEIE
+14 KYKEIGKLNSEIE

-43 ELLKENERLAEDLK
+43 KLLEKNERLAKDLK
-57 AFHEK
+57 VFHEK

-127 RKVKMLERNLS
+127 RKVKMLERNLY

-152 KKINE
+152 KKIDG
-157 KIGNFLEKSNRKTF
+157 KIGDFLEKSNKKTF

-299 LYPMTAGLFIS
+299 LYPITAGLFIS

-322 RYDSQI
+322 RYNSQI

-348 RSNVQIYYVLAY
+348 KSNVQIYYVLAY

-389 VNMTGLIYYLNH
+389 VNMTGLIYYLNY
-401 SIHDKITAF
+401 SVHDKITAF
-410 FYIIIF
+410 FYIVIF

-427 HKKENRQSNII
+427 HKKENRQSNVI

-505 IPLIVPEKFVVIA
+505 IPLIVPEKFVVVA

-570 IISFSFIFYF
+570 IISFSFVLYF
-580 LIKQKNY
+580 LIKQKSY
-587 KTEVRILNGVFK
+587 KTEVRILNGIFK
-599 YLIFAYSIF
+599 YLIFTYSIF
-608 FINKVVSDAVTSFEA
+608 FVNKVVFDVVTSFET

-630 LFGIL
+630 LFGVL
-635 LSLFTLRL
+635 FSLFVLRTV
-643 ITYKIKKLQDSFS
+643 TYRVKKLQDSFS

-666 YLLFI
+666 YLLFM
-671 NMFNCVKYIFGSGEW
+671 NMYNFFLYISGW
-686 VEENLYSR
+686 SWNIQEEKI
-694 YPPINF
+694 PIS
-700 QIYLIL
+700 YLLSLIL
-706 LVFVNIYLFMVAK
+706 LIFVNLYLFIVAK
-719 NDIHLCFFREKEK
+719 NDIHLCFFKKNEK

-740 SMYFLFVANI
+740 SIYFLCVANI
-750 ILRIYEQ
+750 ILRIYEH
-757 SNMLFLGAGLAL
+757 SGVLILGAGLAL

-782 KGFRVPNRNVRRIG
+782 KGFKVPNRNVRRIG

-849 KESLRDKDF
+849 KESLSGTDF
-858 GKGEKNEENK
+858 GEGEKDEENK

>member
-14 KYKEIGRINSEIE
+14 KYKEIGKINSEIE
-27 SIIAN
+27 LIIAN

-43 ELLKENERLAEDLK
+43 ELLEKNERLVKDLK
-57 AFHEK
+57 SFHEK
-62 MKVREEE
+62 VKIREEE

-192 ALKEG
+192 TLKEG

-240 KILANNYVKS
+240 KILSNNYVKS

-348 RSNVQIYYVLAY
+348 KSNVQIYYVLAY

-505 IPLIVPEKFVVIA
+505 IPLIVPEKFVVVA

-570 IISFSFIFYF
+570 IISFSFVLYF
-580 LIKQKNY
+580 LIKQKSY
-587 KTEVRILNGVFK
+587 KTEVRILNGIFK

-608 FINKVVSDAVTSFEA
+608 FINKVVFDVVTSFEA
-623 INYGKDV
+623 INYDKGV
-630 LFGIL
+630 LFGVL
-635 LSLFTLRL
+635 FSLFILRTV
-643 ITYKIKKLQDSFS
+643 TYKVKKLQDSFS

-671 NMFNCVKYIFGSGEW
+671 NM
-686 VEENLYSR
+686 
-694 YPPINF
+694 INF
-700 QIYLIL
+700 ILYVFGWSWNIQEEKIPISYLLSLIL
-706 LVFVNIYLFMVAK
+706 LIFVNFYLFIVAK
-719 NDIHLCFFREKEK
+719 NDIHLCFFKKNEKN
-732 KPLWILGE
+732 PLWILGE
-740 SMYFLFVANI
+740 SIYFLCVANI
-750 ILRIYEQ
+750 ILRIYEH
-757 SNMLFLGAGLAL
+757 SGVLILGAGLAL

-849 KESLRDKDF
+849 KESLSDKDF

>member
-1 MIDKLKELENLEN
+1 M
-14 KYKEIGRINSEIE
+14 
-27 SIIAN
+27 
-32 IKNEAGISREK
+32 
-43 ELLKENERLAEDLK
+43 
-57 AFHEK
+57 
-62 MKVREEE
+62 
-69 IGRLKNS
+69 
-76 NAVLIEELKEAKKV
+76 
-90 RRNGEID
+90 
-97 KFQNILAEKM
+97 
-107 NVELESGVT
+107 
-116 RRLSNYAEEMK
+116 
-127 RKVKMLERNLS
+127 
-138 HEFSDEA
+138 
-145 DSLRDEL
+145 
-152 KKINE
+152 
-157 KIGNFLEKSNRKTF
+157 
-171 ENKVFL
+171 
-177 QEESSVFHNK
+177 
-187 IKEET
+187 
-192 ALKEG
+192 
-197 EFLFEREK
+197 
-205 KRFVFEKL
+205 
-213 IGLKGFNFLGII
+213 
-225 SIFLGVFLVFRTQFA
+225 VFRTQFA

-335 GGYLPYGAYIWVN
+335 GGYLPYGTYIWVN
-348 RSNVQIYYVLAY
+348 KSNVQIYYVLAY

-389 VNMTGLIYYLNH
+389 VNMTGLVYYLNH

-410 FYIIIF
+410 FYIVIF

-455 SLFDKT
+455 SLFDKA

-505 IPLIVPEKFVVIA
+505 IPLIVPEEFVVIA

-531 KYKNKEM
+531 KYKNREM

-559 KYLLVYIQDLM
+559 TYLLVYIQDLM
-570 IISFSFIFYF
+570 IISFSFVLHF
-580 LIKQKNY
+580 LIKQKSY
-587 KTEVRILNGVFK
+587 KTEVRILNGIFK

-643 ITYKIKKLQDSFS
+643 VTYKIKKLQDSFS

-671 NMFNCVKYIFGSGEW
+671 NM
-686 VEENLYSR
+686 
-694 YPPINF
+694 INF
-700 QIYLIL
+700 ILYISGWSWNVQEEKIPISYLLSLIL
-706 LVFVNIYLFMVAK
+706 LIFVNLYLFIVAK
-719 NDIHLCFFREKEK
+719 NDIHLCFFRKNEK

-740 SMYFLFVANI
+740 SIYFLCVANI
-750 ILRIYEQ
+750 ILRIYEH
-757 SNMLFLGAGLAL
+757 SGVLILGAGLAL

-849 KESLRDKDF
+849 KESLSDTDF

>member
-1 MIDKLKELENLEN
+1 MIDKIKELENLEN

-43 ELLKENERLAEDLK
+43 ELLEENERLVKDLK
-57 AFHEK
+57 VFHEK

-76 NAVLIEELKEAKKV
+76 NAVLIEELKEVKKV

-138 HEFSDEA
+138 CEFSDEA

-152 KKINE
+152 KKIDG
-157 KIGNFLEKSNRKTF
+157 KIGDFLEKSNRKTF
-171 ENKVFL
+171 ENKIFL

-276 VGLIGGGIGILYLTT
+276 VGMIGGGIGILYLTT

-389 VNMTGLIYYLNH
+389 ANMAGLVYYLNH

-410 FYIIIF
+410 FYIVIF

-505 IPLIVPEKFVVIA
+505 IPLIVPEKFVVVA

-559 KYLLVYIQDLM
+559 TYLLVYIQDLM
-570 IISFSFIFYF
+570 IISFSFVLYF
-580 LIKQKNY
+580 LIKQKSY
-587 KTEVRILNGVFK
+587 KKEVRILNGIFK

-608 FINKVVSDAVTSFEA
+608 FINKVVFDVVTSFKM
-623 INYGKDV
+623 INYGEDI
-630 LFGIL
+630 F
-635 LSLFTLRL
+635 LSLLVSLFVLRTV
-643 ITYKIKKLQDSFS
+643 TYKAKKLQDSFS
-656 LKFLVIIEII
+656 LKFLIIIEII

-671 NMFNCVKYIFGSGEW
+671 NMINLILYFFGWSSDILKERVPISYIFPFF
-686 VEENLYSR
+686 L
-694 YPPINF
+694 PI
-700 QIYLIL
+700 L
-706 LVFVNIYLFMVAK
+706 VNIYLFMVAK

-750 ILRIYEQ
+750 ILRIYEH
-757 SNMLFLGAGLAL
+757 SGVLILGAGLAL

-849 KESLRDKDF
+849 KESLSDTDF

>member
-14 KYKEIGRINSEIE
+14 KYKEIGKLNSEIE

-43 ELLKENERLAEDLK
+43 ELLEENERLAKDLK

-138 HEFSDEA
+138 CEFSDEA

-152 KKINE
+152 KKIDG
-157 KIGNFLEKSNRKTF
+157 KIGDFLEKSNRKTF
-171 ENKVFL
+171 ENKIFL

-389 VNMTGLIYYLNH
+389 VNMTGLVYYLNY

-410 FYIIIF
+410 FYIVIF

-438 DYIFLSLNLI
+438 DYVFLSLNLI

-505 IPLIVPEKFVVIA
+505 IPLIVPEKFVVVA

-570 IISFSFIFYF
+570 IISFSFVLYF
-580 LIKQKNY
+580 LIKQKSY
-587 KTEVRILNGVFK
+587 KKEVRILNGIFK

-608 FINKVVSDAVTSFEA
+608 FINKVVFDVVTSFKM
-623 INYGKDV
+623 INYGEDI
-630 LFGIL
+630 F
-635 LSLFTLRL
+635 LSLLVSLFVLRTV
-643 ITYKIKKLQDSFS
+643 TYKAKKLQDSFS
-656 LKFLVIIEII
+656 LKFLIIIEII

-671 NMFNCVKYIFGSGEW
+671 NMINLILYFFGWSSDILKERVPISYIFPFF
-686 VEENLYSR
+686 L
-694 YPPINF
+694 PI
-700 QIYLIL
+700 L
-706 LVFVNIYLFMVAK
+706 VNIYLFMVAK
-719 NDIHLCFFREKEK
+719 NDIHLCFFKKNEK

-740 SMYFLFVANI
+740 SIYFLFVANI

-849 KESLRDKDF
+849 KESLSDKDL
-858 GKGEKNEENK
+858 GKGEKDEENK

>member
-1 MIDKLKELENLEN
+1 MIDKLKELQNLEN

-43 ELLKENERLAEDLK
+43 ELLEENERLAKDLK
-57 AFHEK
+57 TFHEK

-76 NAVLIEELKEAKKV
+76 NTVLIEELKEAKKV
-90 RRNGEID
+90 RRNSEID

-107 NVELESGVT
+107 NVELENGVT
-116 RRLSNYAEEMK
+116 RRISNYAEEMK

-145 DSLRDEL
+145 DALRDEL

-157 KIGNFLEKSNRKTF
+157 KIGDFLEKSNRKTF

-177 QEESSVFHNK
+177 QEESLVFHNK

-264 EKFYQKNKKHFA
+264 EKFYQKNKKYFA

-410 FYIIIF
+410 FYIVIF

-505 IPLIVPEKFVVIA
+505 IPLIVPEEFVVVA

-525 LYFFYR
+525 LYFFYK

-570 IISFSFIFYF
+570 IISFSFVLYF
-580 LIKQKNY
+580 LIKQKSY
-587 KTEVRILNGVFK
+587 KKEVRILNGIFK

-608 FINKVVSDAVTSFEA
+608 FINKVVFNAVTSFET

-643 ITYKIKKLQDSFS
+643 VTYKIKKLQDSFS

-671 NMFNCVKYIFGSGEW
+671 NM
-686 VEENLYSR
+686 
-694 YPPINF
+694 INF
-700 QIYLIL
+700 ILYISGWSWNVQEEKIPISYLLSLIL
-706 LVFVNIYLFMVAK
+706 LIFVNLYLFIVAK
-719 NDIHLCFFREKEK
+719 NDIHLCFFRKNEK

-740 SMYFLFVANI
+740 SIYFLCVANI
-750 ILRIYEQ
+750 ILRIYEH
-757 SNMLFLGAGLAL
+757 SGVLILGAGLAL

-782 KGFRVPNRNVRRIG
+782 KGFKVPNRNIRRIG
-796 LGIGIFFVAKSFLWD
+796 LGIGIFFVAKSFFWD
-811 FLRFDNSY
+811 FLRFDNFY

-849 KESLRDKDF
+849 KESLSDTDF

>member
-43 ELLKENERLAEDLK
+43 ELLEENERLAKDLK

-138 HEFSDEA
+138 CEFSDEA

-157 KIGNFLEKSNRKTF
+157 KIGDFLEKSNRKTF

-348 RSNVQIYYVLAY
+348 KSNVQIYYVLAY

-401 SIHDKITAF
+401 SIHHKITAF
-410 FYIIIF
+410 FYIVIF

-455 SLFDKT
+455 SLFDKA

-505 IPLIVPEKFVVIA
+505 IPLIVPEKFVVVA

-570 IISFSFIFYF
+570 MISFSFVLYF

-587 KTEVRILNGVFK
+587 KTEVRILNGIFK
-599 YLIFAYSIF
+599 YLIFTYSIF
-608 FINKVVSDAVTSFEA
+608 FVNKVVFNIVTSFEA

-630 LFGIL
+630 LFGVL
-635 LSLFTLRL
+635 FSLFILRTV
-643 ITYKIKKLQDSFS
+643 TYKIKKLQDSFS
-656 LKFLVIIEII
+656 LRFLVIIEII

-671 NMFNCVKYIFGSGEW
+671 NM
-686 VEENLYSR
+686 
-694 YPPINF
+694 INF
-700 QIYLIL
+700 ILYISGWSWNVQEEKIPISYLLSLIL
-706 LVFVNIYLFMVAK
+706 LIFVNLYLFIVAK
-719 NDIHLCFFREKEK
+719 NDIHLCFFRKNEK

-740 SMYFLFVANI
+740 SIYFLCVANI
-750 ILRIYEQ
+750 ILRIYEH
-757 SNMLFLGAGLAL
+757 SGVLILGAGLAL

-782 KGFRVPNRNVRRIG
+782 KGFRVSNRNVRRIG

-849 KESLRDKDF
+849 KESLSDTDF

>member
-1 MIDKLKELENLEN
+1 MIDKIKELENLEN

-43 ELLKENERLAEDLK
+43 ELLEKNERLAKDLK
-57 AFHEK
+57 VFHEK
-62 MKVREEE
+62 IKVREEE

-116 RRLSNYAEEMK
+116 RRLSNYTEEMK

-138 HEFSDEA
+138 CEFSDEA
-145 DSLRDEL
+145 DSLRGEL

-157 KIGNFLEKSNRKTF
+157 KIGDFLEKSNRKTF

-240 KILANNYVKS
+240 KILSNNYVKS

-348 RSNVQIYYVLAY
+348 KSNVQIYYVLAY

-389 VNMTGLIYYLNH
+389 VNMAGLVYYLNH

-410 FYIIIF
+410 FYIVIF

-472 TVGIIYGFFGD
+472 IVGIIYGFFGD

-505 IPLIVPEKFVVIA
+505 IPLIVPEKFVVVA

-570 IISFSFIFYF
+570 IISFSFVLYF
-580 LIKQKNY
+580 LIKQKSY
-587 KTEVRILNGVFK
+587 KTEVRILNGIFK
-599 YLIFAYSIF
+599 YLIFTYSIF
-608 FINKVVSDAVTSFEA
+608 FVNKVVFDVVTSFKM
-623 INYGKDV
+623 ISYGEDI
-630 LFGIL
+630 F
-635 LSLFTLRL
+635 LSLLVSLFVLRTV
-643 ITYKIKKLQDSFS
+643 TYKAKKLQDSFS
-656 LKFLVIIEII
+656 LKFLIIIEII

-671 NMFNCVKYIFGSGEW
+671 NM
-686 VEENLYSR
+686 
-694 YPPINF
+694 IN
-700 QIYLIL
+700 LIL
-706 LVFVNIYLFMVAK
+706 YFFGWSSDILKERVPISHIFPFFLPILINIYLFMVAK
-719 NDIHLCFFREKEK
+719 NDIHLCFFKKNEK

-740 SMYFLFVANI
+740 SIYFLCVANI

-782 KGFRVPNRNVRRIG
+782 KGFKVPNRNVRRIG
-796 LGIGIFFVAKSFLWD
+796 LGIGIFFVAKSFLLD

-849 KESLRDKDF
+849 KESLDAKDF
-858 GKGEKNEENK
+858 GEGEKDEENK

>member
-14 KYKEIGRINSEIE
+14 KYREIGKINSEIE

-43 ELLKENERLAEDLK
+43 ELLEDNERLAKDLK

-76 NAVLIEELKEAKKV
+76 NAVLIEELKEARKI

-152 KKINE
+152 KKING
-157 KIGNFLEKSNRKTF
+157 KIGAFLEKSNKKTF
-171 ENKVFL
+171 ENKMFL

-187 IKEET
+187 IKKET
-192 ALKEG
+192 ALKEV

-348 RSNVQIYYVLAY
+348 KSNVQIYYVLAY

-410 FYIIIF
+410 FYIVIF

-438 DYIFLSLNLI
+438 DYVFLSLNLI
-448 IKFSLIY
+448 VKFSLIY

-505 IPLIVPEKFVVIA
+505 IPLIVPEQFVVIA
-518 WGAETAL
+518 WGVETAL

-570 IISFSFIFYF
+570 IISFSFVLYF
-580 LIKQKNY
+580 LIKQKSY
-587 KTEVRILNGVFK
+587 KKEVRILNGIFK
-599 YLIFAYSIF
+599 YLIFTYSVF
-608 FINKVVSDAVTSFEA
+608 FINKVVVNAVTSFKV
-623 INYGKDV
+623 INYGEDI
-630 LFGIL
+630 F
-635 LSLFTLRL
+635 LSLSVSLFVLRTV
-643 ITYKIKKLQDSFS
+643 TYKVKKLQDSFS
-656 LKFLVIIEII
+656 LKFLIIIEII

-671 NMFNCVKYIFGSGEW
+671 NMINLTLYFFGWSSDILKERVPISYIFPFF
-686 VEENLYSR
+686 L
-694 YPPINF
+694 PI
-700 QIYLIL
+700 LI
-706 LVFVNIYLFMVAK
+706 NIYLFMVAK
-719 NDIHLCFFREKEK
+719 NDIHLCFFKKNEK

-740 SMYFLFVANI
+740 SIYFLCVANI

-796 LGIGIFFVAKSFLWD
+796 LGIGISFVAKSFLWD

-849 KESLRDKDF
+849 KESLSEKDF
-858 GKGEKNEENK
+858 GKGEKDEENK

>member
-43 ELLKENERLAEDLK
+43 ELLEENERLVKDLK

-127 RKVKMLERNLS
+127 RKVKMLEKNLS

-152 KKINE
+152 KKING
-157 KIGNFLEKSNRKTF
+157 KIGDFLEKSNRKTF
-171 ENKVFL
+171 ENKTFL

-455 SLFDKT
+455 SLFDNT

-505 IPLIVPEKFVVIA
+505 IPLIVPEEFVVVA

-570 IISFSFIFYF
+570 IISFSFVLYF
-580 LIKQKNY
+580 LIKQKSY
-587 KTEVRILNGVFK
+587 KKEVRILNGIFK
-599 YLIFAYSIF
+599 YLIFTYSIF
-608 FINKVVSDAVTSFEA
+608 FINKAVFNVVTSFKM
-623 INYGKDV
+623 IDYGEDI
-630 LFGIL
+630 F
-635 LSLFTLRL
+635 LSLLVSLFVLRTV
-643 ITYKIKKLQDSFS
+643 TYKVKKLQDSFS
-656 LKFLVIIEII
+656 LKFLIIVEII

-671 NMFNCVKYIFGSGEW
+671 NM
-686 VEENLYSR
+686 
-694 YPPINF
+694 IN
-700 QIYLIL
+700 LIL
-706 LVFVNIYLFMVAK
+706 YFFGWSSDILKEKILISYVFPLILTILVNLYLFMVAK
-719 NDIHLCFFREKEK
+719 NDIHLCFFKKNEK

-740 SMYFLFVANI
+740 SIYFLCVANI
-750 ILRIYEQ
+750 ILQIYEH
-757 SNMLFLGAGLAL
+757 SGVLILGAGLAL

-782 KGFRVPNRNVRRIG
+782 KGFKVPNRNVRRIG

-849 KESLRDKDF
+849 KESLSDKDF
-858 GKGEKNEENK
+858 EKGEKNEENK

>member
-32 IKNEAGISREK
+32 IKNEVGISREK
-43 ELLKENERLAEDLK
+43 ELLEENERLAKDLK

-62 MKVREEE
+62 VKIREEE

-97 KFQNILAEKM
+97 KFQNILADKM

-138 HEFSDEA
+138 CEFSDEA

-152 KKINE
+152 KKIDG
-157 KIGNFLEKSNRKTF
+157 KIGDFLEKSNRKTF

-177 QEESSVFHNK
+177 QEESLVFHNK

-328 IGVLSLI
+328 IGILSLI

-389 VNMTGLIYYLNH
+389 INMTGLVYYLNY

-410 FYIIIF
+410 FYIVIF

-438 DYIFLSLNLI
+438 DYVFLSLNLI

-455 SLFDKT
+455 NLFDKT

-505 IPLIVPEKFVVIA
+505 IPLIVPEQFVVIA

-570 IISFSFIFYF
+570 IISFSFVLYF
-580 LIKQKNY
+580 LIKQKSY
-587 KTEVRILNGVFK
+587 KTEVRILNGIFK
-599 YLIFAYSIF
+599 YLIFTYSIF
-608 FINKVVSDAVTSFEA
+608 FINKIVFDVVTSFEA
-623 INYGKDV
+623 INYGKDA
-630 LFGIL
+630 LFCIL
-635 LSLFTLRL
+635 VSLFVLRTV
-643 ITYKIKKLQDSFS
+643 TYRVKKLQDSFS

-666 YLLFI
+666 YLLFM
-671 NMFNCVKYIFGSGEW
+671 NMYNFFLYISGW
-686 VEENLYSR
+686 SWNIQEEKI
-694 YPPINF
+694 PIS
-700 QIYLIL
+700 YLLSLIL
-706 LVFVNIYLFMVAK
+706 LIFVNFYLFIVAK
-719 NDIHLCFFREKEK
+719 NDIHLCFFKKNEK

-740 SMYFLFVANI
+740 SIYFLCVANI
-750 ILRIYEQ
+750 ILRIYEH
-757 SNMLFLGAGLAL
+757 SGVLILGAGLAL

-782 KGFRVPNRNVRRIG
+782 KGFKVPNRNVRRIG

-849 KESLRDKDF
+849 KESLSDKDF
-858 GKGEKNEENK
+858 GKGEKDEENK

>member
-1 MIDKLKELENLEN
+1 MINKLKELENLEN
-14 KYKEIGRINSEIE
+14 KYNEIGRINSEIE

-43 ELLKENERLAEDLK
+43 ELLEDNERLAKDLK

-62 MKVREEE
+62 MKVKEEE

-76 NAVLIEELKEAKKV
+76 NAVLIEELKEARKI

-116 RRLSNYAEEMK
+116 RRLSNYAEKMK

-157 KIGNFLEKSNRKTF
+157 KIGHFLEKSNRKTF

-225 SIFLGVFLVFRTQFA
+225 SIFLGVFLVFRTQFV

-250 SASYLLGMFFLFAG
+250 SASYLLGMFFLFTG

-348 RSNVQIYYVLAY
+348 KSNVQIYYVLAY

-389 VNMTGLIYYLNH
+389 VNMTGLVYYLNY

-410 FYIIIF
+410 FYIVIF

-455 SLFDKT
+455 SLFDKA
-461 TPSWLKAVLVG
+461 TPSWLKAILVG

-505 IPLIVPEKFVVIA
+505 IPLIVPEKFVVVA

-570 IISFSFIFYF
+570 IILFSFVLYF
-580 LIKQKNY
+580 LIKQKSY
-587 KTEVRILNGVFK
+587 KTEVRILNGIFK

-608 FINKVVSDAVTSFEA
+608 FINKVVFDVVTSFET

-630 LFGIL
+630 LFGVL
-635 LSLFTLRL
+635 FSLFILRTV
-643 ITYKIKKLQDSFS
+643 TYKIKKLQDSFS
-656 LKFLVIIEII
+656 LRFLVIIEII

-671 NMFNCVKYIFGSGEW
+671 NM
-686 VEENLYSR
+686 
-694 YPPINF
+694 INF
-700 QIYLIL
+700 ILYISGWSWNIQEEKIPISYLLSLIL
-706 LVFVNIYLFMVAK
+706 LIFVNLYLFIVAK
-719 NDIHLCFFREKEK
+719 NDIHLCFFKKNEK

-740 SMYFLFVANI
+740 SIYFLCVANI
-750 ILRIYEQ
+750 ILRIYEH
-757 SNMLFLGAGLAL
+757 SGVLILGAGLAL

-782 KGFRVPNRNVRRIG
+782 KGFKVPNRNVRRIG

-849 KESLRDKDF
+849 KESLSGTDF
-858 GKGEKNEENK
+858 GEGEKDEENK

>member
-43 ELLKENERLAEDLK
+43 ELLEENERLSKDLK

-62 MKVREEE
+62 MKDREEE

-138 HEFSDEA
+138 CEFSDEA

-152 KKINE
+152 KKIDG
-157 KIGNFLEKSNRKTF
+157 KIGDFLEKSNRKTF

-410 FYIIIF
+410 FYIVIF

-505 IPLIVPEKFVVIA
+505 IPLIVPEEFVVVA

-525 LYFFYR
+525 LYFFYK

-570 IISFSFIFYF
+570 IISFSFVLYF
-580 LIKQKNY
+580 LIKQKSY
-587 KTEVRILNGVFK
+587 KTEVRILNGIFK

-608 FINKVVSDAVTSFEA
+608 FINKVVFDVVTSFET

-630 LFGIL
+630 LFGVL
-635 LSLFTLRL
+635 FSLFILRTV
-643 ITYKIKKLQDSFS
+643 TYKIKKLQDSFS
-656 LKFLVIIEII
+656 LRFLVIIEII

-671 NMFNCVKYIFGSGEW
+671 NM
-686 VEENLYSR
+686 
-694 YPPINF
+694 INF
-700 QIYLIL
+700 ILYISGWSWNIQEEKIPISYPLSLIL
-706 LVFVNIYLFMVAK
+706 LIFVNFYLFMVAK
-719 NDIHLCFFREKEK
+719 NDIHLCFFKKNEK

-740 SMYFLFVANI
+740 SIYFLCVANI
-750 ILRIYEQ
+750 ILRIYEH
-757 SNMLFLGAGLAL
+757 SGVLILGAGLAL

-849 KESLRDKDF
+849 KESLSEKDF

>member
-14 KYKEIGRINSEIE
+14 KYREIGRINSEIE

-138 HEFSDEA
+138 CEFSDEA

-152 KKINE
+152 KKIDG
-157 KIGNFLEKSNRKTF
+157 KIGDFLEKSNRKTF

-187 IKEET
+187 IKEEA

-322 RYDSQI
+322 RYDSQV

-389 VNMTGLIYYLNH
+389 VNMTGLVYYLNY

-410 FYIIIF
+410 FYIVIF

-505 IPLIVPEKFVVIA
+505 IPLIVPEKFVVVA

-570 IISFSFIFYF
+570 IISFSFVLYF
-580 LIKQKNY
+580 LIKQKSY
-587 KTEVRILNGVFK
+587 KTEVRILNGIFK
-599 YLIFAYSIF
+599 YLIFTYSIF
-608 FINKVVSDAVTSFEA
+608 FVNKVVFDVVTSFKM
-623 INYGKDV
+623 ISYGEDI
-630 LFGIL
+630 F
-635 LSLFTLRL
+635 LSLLVSLFVLRTV
-643 ITYKIKKLQDSFS
+643 TYKAKKLQDSFS
-656 LKFLVIIEII
+656 LKFLIIIEII

-671 NMFNCVKYIFGSGEW
+671 NMINLILYFFGWSSDILKERVPISYIFPFF
-686 VEENLYSR
+686 L
-694 YPPINF
+694 PI
-700 QIYLIL
+700 L
-706 LVFVNIYLFMVAK
+706 VNIYLFMVAK
-719 NDIHLCFFREKEK
+719 NDIHLCFFKKNEK

-740 SMYFLFVANI
+740 SIYFLFVANI

>member
-14 KYKEIGRINSEIE
+14 KYREIGRINSEIE

-90 RRNGEID
+90 RRNSEID

-107 NVELESGVT
+107 NVELENGVT
-116 RRLSNYAEEMK
+116 RRISNYAEEMK

-138 HEFSDEA
+138 CEFSDEA

-152 KKINE
+152 KKIDG
-157 KIGNFLEKSNRKTF
+157 KIGDFLEKSNRKTF
-171 ENKVFL
+171 ENKIFL

-322 RYDSQI
+322 RYDSQV

-348 RSNVQIYYVLAY
+348 KSNVQIYYVLAY

-389 VNMTGLIYYLNH
+389 VNMAGLVYYLNH

-410 FYIIIF
+410 FYIVIF

-505 IPLIVPEKFVVIA
+505 IPLIVPEQFVVIA

-559 KYLLVYIQDLM
+559 TYLIVYIQDLM
-570 IISFSFIFYF
+570 IISFSFVLHF
-580 LIKQKNY
+580 LIKQKSY
-587 KTEVRILNGVFK
+587 KTEVRILNGIFK

-643 ITYKIKKLQDSFS
+643 VTYKIKKLQDSFS

-671 NMFNCVKYIFGSGEW
+671 NM
-686 VEENLYSR
+686 
-694 YPPINF
+694 INF
-700 QIYLIL
+700 ILYISGWSWNVQEEKIPISYLLSLIL
-706 LVFVNIYLFMVAK
+706 LIFVNLYLFIVAK
-719 NDIHLCFFREKEK
+719 NDIHLCFFRKNEK

-740 SMYFLFVANI
+740 SIYFLCVANI
-750 ILRIYEQ
+750 ILRIYEH
-757 SNMLFLGAGLAL
+757 SGVLILGAGLAL

-782 KGFRVPNRNVRRIG
+782 KGFRVSNRNVRRIG

-849 KESLRDKDF
+849 KESLSDTDF